1 MSNDRA
7 PLDIEPS
14 VIALGVIAAFL
25 LLGMIIWLA
34 L

>member
-7 PLDIEPS
+7 PLDIVPG
-14 VIALGVIAAFL
+14 VIALGVIAAAL

-34 L
+34 